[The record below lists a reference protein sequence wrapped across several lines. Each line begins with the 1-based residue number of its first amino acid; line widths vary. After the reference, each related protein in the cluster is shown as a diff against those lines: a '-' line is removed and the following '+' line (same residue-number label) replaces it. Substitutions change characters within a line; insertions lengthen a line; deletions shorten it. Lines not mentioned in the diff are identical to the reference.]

1 MGDGFCVVCNWH
13 GTERD
18 LFAFGSLLSPLNL
31 FVLVLWQPSLYS
43 YAETVVL

>member
-13 GTERD
+13 GTGRD

-31 FVLVLWQPSLYS
+31 FVLVLWQPSLCSYS
-43 YAETVVL
+43 ETGVL